1 MAAMSNGSEASG
13 FNYQKG
19 KNMDSFSMNATVVLI
34 HGALADGS
42 SWNRV
47 ILPLLCDPDLSQR
60 SKLPAF
66 AGALAVEIHGDWLLG
81 ALVT

>member
-1 MAAMSNGSEASG
+1 MAARLQASTIR
-13 FNYQKG
+13 KV

-66 AGALAVEIHGDWLLG
+66 AGALAVEIHGDWLFG